1 MNKDNEPVVEYRS
14 WIKELKSKIHSAR
27 IKVALSVN
35 TQLIQLYW
43 DLGQAISEKLA
54 SANWGSKV
62 LEQLS
67 TDLKHEF
74 PEIKGFSRR
83 NLYEVKQWYE
93 FYSQQHPIV
102 PQAVAQ
108 LP

>member
-1 MNKDNEPVVEYRS
+1 MKQDNEPIVEYRN
-14 WIKELKSKIHSAR
+14 WIKELKSKMHAAR

-35 TQLIQLYW
+35 THLIQLYW

-74 PEIKGFSRR
+74 SEIKGLFRR
-83 NLYEVKQWYE
+83 NLYAVKQ
-93 FYSQQHPIV
+93 
-102 PQAVAQ
+102 
-108 LP
+108 

>member
-1 MNKDNEPVVEYRS
+1 MKKDNEPVVEYRS
-14 WIKELKSKIHSAR
+14 WIKELKSTIHAAR

-43 DLGQAISEKLA
+43 DLGQAISKKLA
-54 SANWGSKV
+54 SANWISKI

-83 NLYEVKQWYE
+83 NLYAEKQW
-93 FYSQQHPIV
+93 
-102 PQAVAQ
+102 
-108 LP
+108 